1 VSVLKFI
8 TAGKIRTDCGSSY
21 Q

>member
-1 VSVLKFI
+1 MSVLKFI
-8 TAGKIRTDCGSSY
+8 AAGKIRTDYGSSY